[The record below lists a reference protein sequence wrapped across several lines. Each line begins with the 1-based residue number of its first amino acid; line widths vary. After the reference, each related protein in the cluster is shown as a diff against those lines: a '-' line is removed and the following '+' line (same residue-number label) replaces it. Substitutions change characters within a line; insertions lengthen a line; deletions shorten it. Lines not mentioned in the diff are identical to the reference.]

1 MNYVQHSW
9 VFLLIFSNVLQN
21 VSSSLP
27 KGALGRFL
35 QGIDFLLND
44 VPLDILVLTGTVLG
58 MQRKEDLNF
67 DLSIFLPDLSWF

>member
-44 VPLDILVLTGTVLG
+44 VPLDILVLTGPVLS

-67 DLSIFLPDLSWF
+67 DLSILLPDLSWF